1 MDRYF
6 PLMVGL
12 STGVG
17 VLVSV
22 LAIKW
27 VLTGS
32 LGPRRRRRH

>member
-1 MDRYF
+1 MSF
-6 PLMVGL
+6 PVALGL

-22 LAIKW
+22 LALKW

-32 LGPRRRRRH
+32 LGPRRRRKH